1 MALFQPERAGDEAM
15 HGVGDAIRAG
25 RTRLKAA
32 ARDPAALDALLAQG
46 GVGEWRRHYVLPS
59 LADRPEGAAGVVSLG
74 ELYWIGL
81 AGQNSVPGADAW
93 GASPFPL
100 GGCLCLRLPPPRP
113 WENLAGPVGVL
124 PTQTAAPFL
133 RLAELLSELKLPAI
147 LARHVVPSLM
157 REFLDQ
163 AQMLYSHDWTA
174 VERYWASV
182 SRERVA
188 DLVAQLTVDGP
199 LIPGETR

>member
-1 MALFQPERAGDEAM
+1 
-15 HGVGDAIRAG
+15 
-25 RTRLKAA
+25 
-32 ARDPAALDALLAQG
+32 
-46 GVGEWRRHYVLPS
+46 
-59 LADRPEGAAGVVSLG
+59 
-74 ELYWIGL
+74 
-81 AGQNSVPGADAW
+81 
-93 GASPFPL
+93 
-100 GGCLCLRLPPPRP
+100 
-113 WENLAGPVGVL
+113 
-124 PTQTAAPFL
+124 L